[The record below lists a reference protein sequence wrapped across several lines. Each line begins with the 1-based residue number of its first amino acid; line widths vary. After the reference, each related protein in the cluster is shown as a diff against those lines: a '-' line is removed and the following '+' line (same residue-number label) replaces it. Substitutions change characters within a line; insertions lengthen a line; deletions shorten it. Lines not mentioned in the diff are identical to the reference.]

1 MNKKETFTNAP
12 PRYSTAYKVDESK
25 VLQSSVKPNPSNLQ
39 SKPSVSINKS
49 IDNIKSNDPIVNNKV
64 SDSKNDKKSDEFNP
78 FMKLSRIPTDEEL
91 DYILNNDLPLEERK
105 KHVKKK
111 NPYIAKSMQDVDINK
126 KDDNINSNCQYIN
139 SSSIHLGRKNRK
151 NLDVIDAYDN

>member
-49 IDNIKSNDPIVNNKV
+49 INSIKSKDPIVNNKV
-64 SDSKNDKKSDEFNP
+64 SDSKNDKKMNEFNP
-78 FMKLSRIPTDEEL
+78 FMKPSRIATDEEL
-91 DYILNNDLPLEERK
+91 DNILNNDLPLVEEPKEEK
-105 KHVKKK
+105 KD
-111 NPYIAKSMQDVDINK
+111 KSMSKKRFNITKLKQAVDINN
-126 KDDNINSNCQYIN
+126 KDDNINLNSRYIN
-139 SSSIHLGRKNRK
+139 SSNIH
-151 NLDVIDAYDN
+151 